1 MFSRVN
7 CSADSVCFCL
17 SFLFLLACLCF
28 ELLSLFLSLQSCN
41 WRLNAGVVSNFRE
54 EEGLAFERAVA
65 AFGRTRYLG
74 F

>member
-1 MFSRVN
+1 MLSRVN
-7 CSADSVCFCL
+7 CSSDSVYFCL

-28 ELLSLFLSLQSCN
+28 ELLLLFPSLQSCN
-41 WRLNAGVVSNFRE
+41 WSLNAGVVGNFRE

-65 AFGRTRYLG
+65 AFGRNRYLG

>member
-1 MFSRVN
+1 MLRRVN
-7 CSADSVCFCL
+7 SFSDSVYFCL

-41 WRLNAGVVSNFRE
+41 WSLNVGVVSNFRE

-65 AFGRTRYLG
+65 AFGINRYPG